1 MKITK
6 QLLRE
11 IIKEEIANVLLKER
25 PISDGSKELLEMHP
39 ELVKYI
45 DDLRFIP
52 QRRGTFD
59 KVKEMLVEIHS
70 QLRYMSANIKPGAYA
85 YDKNPVS
92 GLEIAAQRSA
102 AILGVLKR
110 LAEITK

>member
-1 MKITK
+1 MKFTK

-11 IIKEEIANVLLKER
+11 IIKEEIANVLLNEQQR
-25 PISDGSKELLEMHP
+25 SDGSRELLEMHP

-45 DDLRFIP
+45 DELRFEP
-52 QRRGTFD
+52 QKTVITRE
-59 KVKEMLVEIHS
+59 KINEMLVEIEHAV
-70 QLRYMSANIKPGAYA
+70 RIMSANIKPGAYA
-85 YDKNPVS
+85 YDKNPIS

-110 LAEITK
+110 AKTTK